1 MKLTITWRF
10 VALSTLVVAVIFA
23 MFNAFVYLE
32 FENVNIQNEKQVL
45 LSRLYDM
52 ERKIQG
58 DSLSAA
64 VATVNRAVPDPKQ
77 MVRLLGANQQVLT
90 ATSVNF
96 LPKWLPQGQGQK
108 VQLGNSVFLY
118 QQHEQRVLL
127 ASASVR
133 LQHSVVTLQW
143 LENVELLD
151 RSIAFVFYLLLTGS
165 LGGLAIAAVA
175 SYFLARYSLQ
185 PIRELIATAR
195 SITPGDLSSR
205 IEVPKRRDELSELGQ
220 TFNEMLDRLS
230 SAFLRER
237 QFVADASHELR
248 TPLSVLEGYVNLL
261 RRWGWEDE
269 ALRREA
275 VAAIEEEIHHLR
287 LMTGQM
293 LSLAAMEQ
301 EEVSDRS
308 LHAQVG
314 SVVESVTGKWV
325 QLYPQ
330 FEWNIDLG
338 DAKEAM
344 ACIESLQLEQV
355 LRALLDNSRKYTPSG
370 EKIAVMTSLVNGR
383 IHLIVKDSG
392 EGIPA
397 EDLPYVTE
405 RFYRADKARSRS
417 EGGAGL
423 GLAICREI
431 IEKARGQ
438 LIVRCPDDGGTEV
451 EVVLLLCK
459 SGERDEA

>member
-10 VALSTLVVAVIFA
+10 VALSTLVVAAIFA

-32 FENVNIQNEKQVL
+32 FENVNIQNEKQIL
-45 LSRLYDM
+45 LGRLYDM

-58 DSLSAA
+58 DTLSAA
-64 VATVNRAVPDPKQ
+64 IATVNRAVPDPKQ
-77 MVRLLGANQQVLT
+77 MVRMLGADHQVLT
-90 ATSVNF
+90 TTSANF
-96 LPKWLPQGQGQK
+96 LPAWLPKGQGQK
-108 VQLGNSVFLY
+108 IKLGSGVILY
-118 QQHEQRVLL
+118 QHHEQRVLL
-127 ASASVR
+127 ASSSVR
-133 LQHSVVTLQW
+133 LRHSVVTLQW

-175 SYFLARYSLQ
+175 SFFLARYSLQ

-220 TFNEMLDRLS
+220 TFNEMLDRLA

-275 VAAIEEEIHHLR
+275 VTAIEEEIHHLR

-301 EEVSDRS
+301 EEISGPRLADVR
-308 LHAQVG
+308 

-325 QLYPQ
+325 QLFPQ
-330 FEWNIDLG
+330 FTWTIDLG
-338 DAKEAM
+338 QAKDVVV
-344 ACIESLQLEQV
+344 CIESLQLEQV
-355 LRALLDNSRKYTPSG
+355 LRALLDNARKYTPPG
-370 EKIAVMTSLVNGR
+370 EKISVLATHDDRFL
-383 IHLIVKDSG
+383 HLLVKDSG

-431 IEKARGQ
+431 IEKAKGQ
-438 LIVRCPDDGGTEV
+438 LMVRCPKDGGTEV

-459 SGERDEA
+459 TEERDEA

>member
-10 VALSTLVVAVIFA
+10 VALSTLVVAAIFA

-58 DSLSAA
+58 DSLSVA
-64 VATVNRAVPDPKQ
+64 VATVNHAVPDPKQ

-133 LQHSVVTLQW
+133 LRHTVVTLQW

-220 TFNEMLDRLS
+220 TFNEMLDRLA

-301 EEVSDRS
+301 EEGSGPR
-308 LHAQVG
+308 HAHIG

-330 FEWNIDLG
+330 FKWTIDLG
-338 DAKEAM
+338 DAKEAI

-370 EKIAVMTSLVNGR
+370 KKIAVLASLVNDR
-383 IHLIVKDSG
+383 IHLMVKDSG

-431 IEKARGQ
+431 IEKASGQ
-438 LIVRCPDDGGTEV
+438 LIVRCPSDGGTEV
-451 EVVLLLCK
+451 EVALLLCK
-459 SGERDEA
+459 TKERDEA